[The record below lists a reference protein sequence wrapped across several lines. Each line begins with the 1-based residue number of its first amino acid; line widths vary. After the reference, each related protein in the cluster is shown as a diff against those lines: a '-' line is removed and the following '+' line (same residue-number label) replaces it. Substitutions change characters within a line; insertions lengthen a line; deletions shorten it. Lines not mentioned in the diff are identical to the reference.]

1 MQDGSVYKVTF
12 LSHNQDR
19 FFIYCKMRRCQKND
33 TIRFQIGP
41 SLSPNHSICSGAR
54 VFCIQNRK
62 RRCFLRSRSKTDG
75 GITLKNLSDGGGE
88 EGKWWELR
96 SNKSEGTDVDSMES
110 APVLYQSLFHCWCVF
125 PLTTGTWWL
134 KTCQLINTTGCFA
147 LPSHS
152 TQIWVCRSKSYGI
165 FFCGS
170 GANE

>member
-1 MQDGSVYKVTF
+1 MVQCIRWLSFLTTRTGFLYTVKWDDVRKMTPSVYRSVP
-12 LSHNQDR
+12 R
-19 FFIYCKMRRCQKND
+19 FHQ
-33 TIRFQIGP
+33 TIRSAAELEFFASKTGR
-41 SLSPNHSICSGAR
+41 G
-54 VFCIQNRK
+54 VV
-62 RRCFLRSRSKTDG
+62 FLRSRSKTDG

-88 EGKWWELR
+88 EGKWWEPR

-152 TQIWVCRSKSYGI
+152 TQIWVCRSKSYGT

>member
-1 MQDGSVYKVTF
+1 MMSEKWHHPST
-12 LSHNQDR
+12 DR
-19 FFIYCKMRRCQKND
+19 SLAFAKPFDLPQLEFFASKTGR
-33 TIRFQIGP
+33 G
-41 SLSPNHSICSGAR
+41 
-54 VFCIQNRK
+54 VV
-62 RRCFLRSRSKTDG
+62 FLRSRSKTDSG
-75 GITLKNLSDGGGE
+75 VTLKNLSDGGGE
-88 EGKWWELR
+88 EGKWWEPR